1 MGNPKE
7 TRSSRPAR
15 VGTAGRLVLAAGLT
29 LGGFTGVS
37 EIFSAQAAGKTGDV
51 NCDGRTNSIDAA
63 LELQRVAGLTG
74 QLPCESEGDVNND
87 HLLNAVDAALMLQQD
102 AGIIRQKP
110 TAADTPTRT
119 TTRTPTRTPTN
130 PPTETQTP
138 IPTPEPTPAFQEGPN
153 YELAQGITVLIN
165 QERQR
170 LELNQLT
177 LDPAI
182 VSAAN
187 EYAQFLF
194 DNPSLGFDHNLDGLD
209 PGQRAKKYGYQ

>member
-87 HLLNAVDAALMLQQD
+87 HLLNAVDVALILQRS
-102 AGIIRQKP
+102 AGIIVEFPKRP
-110 TAADTPTRT
+110 TATATRTPEPTHTPTEA
-119 TTRTPTRTPTN
+119 PTRTPTET
-130 PPTETQTP
+130 PTNA
-138 IPTPEPTPAFQEGPN
+138 PTLEPTP
-153 YELAQGITVLIN
+153 T
-165 QERQR
+165 
-170 LELNQLT
+170 
-177 LDPAI
+177 
-182 VSAAN
+182 
-187 EYAQFLF
+187 
-194 DNPSLGFDHNLDGLD
+194 
-209 PGQRAKKYGYQ
+209 